1 MNKINLNSFN
11 LSSEYDRMVTSKK
24 WPGIW
29 SEIRSH
35 GKNFLENNSWP
46 QKNTPFWQHT
56 SVQKFFN
63 EKTSFEKIKLKIR
76 TKPNPKIDIFSFF
89 DLSKNPKAS
98 ERLFSILASTRNQA
112 APVHIDVLDAINTML
127 TEDGFLIY
135 VHENSNIQSS
145 VNVELEVAASDSGL
159 EKISQCKV
167 YVIAEDSTQLT
178 INLKLKSDSGIVLN
192 FGSEII
198 LNPNARLNLNQ
209 FVDNDFNG
217 KINISSK
224 LYLHEN
230 SELNL
235 NNVYLNE
242 GLARAFHQI
251 FHLEENATSKIY
263 SSSLSSRNSHLDQQ
277 VLLDHVKGAGKSLQQ
292 FRSMTSDKSKSVI
305 TGKVKIR
312 SQSQKVDS
320 EQLFKSLSLS
330 EQSTNLAEPQLE
342 IYADDVKATHGN
354 ACGDINEEE
363 LFYLQSRGIN
373 KSQAKQM
380 LTYAFLEETVL
391 QFKDIDFKEAVFQ
404 NLNKK
409 LQSVLQ
415 ENFK

>member
-1 MNKINLNSFN
+1 MNKANIELNNVTTEYNKVLNS
-11 LSSEYDRMVTSKK
+11 KQ

-35 GKNFLENNSWP
+35 GKNFLETNSWP
-46 QKNTPFWQHT
+46 HKNSAFWQH
-56 SVQKFFN
+56 SSAQKFLN
-63 EKTSFEKIKLKIR
+63 ENVSFEKIKLKLR
-76 TKPNPKIDIFSFF
+76 TKPSPQVDVFSFF
-89 DLSKNPKAS
+89 DLAKNPKAS

-112 APVHIDVLDAINTML
+112 APTHLDALDAVNTML

-135 VHENSNIQSS
+135 VHENSKIQ
-145 VNVELEVAASDSGL
+145 NPVEIEFSATAGDNKS
-159 EKISQCKV
+159 EKVSQCKI
-167 YVIAEDSTQLT
+167 YVIVEDSSELT
-178 INLKLKSDSGIVLN
+178 INLQLKSEANVMLN
-192 FGSEII
+192 FGSEVIV
-198 LNPNARLNLNQ
+198 NPSAKLSLNQ
-209 FVDNDFNG
+209 FVKNGLNG
-217 KINISSK
+217 KINISTKIYLNSK
-224 LYLHEN
+224 

-235 NNVYLNE
+235 NNIYLNE
-242 GLARAFHQI
+242 GLARSFHQI
-251 FHLEENATSKIY
+251 FHIEEQASSKIY
-263 SSSLSSRNSHLDQQ
+263 SSSLGLENSHLDQQ
-277 VLLDHVKGAGKSLQQ
+277 ILLDHIKGEGTSLQQ

-312 SQSQKVDS
+312 PQAQKVES

-330 EQSTNLAEPQLE
+330 EASTNLAEPQLE

-363 LFYLQSRGIN
+363 LFYIQSRGIS

-391 QFKDIDFKEAVFQ
+391 QIKDSDFKNLLHQ

-415 ENFK
+415 ENLK